1 MRLVALCGFAAE
13 VRLARRFGI
22 EAHATGGD
30 AARGRALAAQA
41 AEAADGLLS
50 FGIAGGLAPRL
61 PPGTL
66 LLPRAIV
73 SESGERFTVDP
84 GLHRRTAAALAEA
97 GLHAETGDLLGLEA
111 VVATRHAKA
120 AHHARHGATA
130 VDLESIHV
138 ARAAHRAGKP
148 FLVLRAVADP
158 AAHGLPAAALV
169 GLHPSGRAAP
179 GRVLA
184 AVLRQPGQIPQLI
197 DAARD
202 TRRALAALRAA
213 LPPIERQIHNPKSLA

>member
-1 MRLVALCGFAAE
+1 MRLAALCGFASE

-22 EAHATGGD
+22 EAAATAGD
-30 AARGRALAAQA
+30 AARGRALAARAVAA
-41 AEAADGLLS
+41 AEAVLS
-50 FGIAGGLAPRL
+50 VGIAGGLAPRL
-61 PPGTL
+61 APGTL
-66 LLPRAIV
+66 LLPRV
-73 SESGERFTVDP
+73 VLTESGERLDIDRA
-84 GLHRRTAAALAEA
+84 LHRRSLAALAEA

-120 AHHARHGATA
+120 AHHARHGAVA

-138 ARAAHRAGKP
+138 ARAAQQAGKP

-158 AAHGLPAAALV
+158 AARGLPAAALV

-184 AVLRQPGQIPQLI
+184 AVLRRPGQIPDLV
-197 DAARD
+197 ATARD
-202 TRRALAALRAA
+202 TRHALAALRTA
-213 LPPIERQIHNPKSLA
+213 LRVLRGVL

>member
-1 MRLVALCGFAAE
+1 MRLAALCGFASE

-22 EAHATGGD
+22 EAAATAGD
-30 AARGRALAAQA
+30 AARGRALAARAVAA
-41 AEAADGLLS
+41 AEAVLS
-50 FGIAGGLAPRL
+50 VGIAGGLAPRL
-61 PPGTL
+61 APGTL
-66 LLPRAIV
+66 LLPRV
-73 SESGERFTVDP
+73 VLTESGERLDIDRA
-84 GLHRRTAAALAEA
+84 LHRRSLAALAEA

-120 AHHARHGATA
+120 AHHARHGAVA

-138 ARAAHRAGKP
+138 ARAAQQAGKP

-158 AAHGLPAAALV
+158 AARGLPAAALV

-184 AVLRQPGQIPQLI
+184 AVLRRPGQIPDLV
-197 DAARD
+197 ATAHD
-202 TRRALAALRAA
+202 TRRALAALRTA
-213 LPPIERQIHNPKSLA
+213 LTVLRGVL